1 MRARQTIVE
10 AAVFLVLA
18 CVVGFAFNSQRSDGL
33 EITRDYFPKVD
44 KMPADGDGAALTG
57 GSVRDRLARLE
68 GGAPDHGFSVV
79 SLQEA
84 FDYCEQADSSI
95 VFIDARNDAHFQKCH
110 IPNAVQFDYY
120 HPEQYIDE
128 VRDFSLD
135 AEVVII
141 YCTGGACEDS
151 LQTARY
157 LTEEIDDP
165 LAFETVYVFEG
176 GIQAWHHAG
185 YECEPE
191 GCEP

>member
-10 AAVFLVLA
+10 AVVFLVLA

-33 EITRDYFPKVD
+33 EITRDYFPPVNKV
-44 KMPADGDGAALTG
+44 PADGAGAAPAG

-68 GGAPDHGFSVV
+68 GAAPDHGFRVV
-79 SLQEA
+79 SLQDT

-95 VFIDARNDAHFQKCH
+95 VFIDARDDAHFQKCH
-110 IPNAVQFDYY
+110 IPNAIQFDYY
-120 HPEQYIDE
+120 HPERYIDQ
-128 VRDFSLD
+128 VCDFALD

-141 YCTGGACEDS
+141 YCNGGACEDS
-151 LQTARY
+151 LLTARY

-165 LAFETVYVFEG
+165 LASDIVYVFEG
-176 GIQAWHHAG
+176 GIQAWYHAD

-191 GCEP
+191 DCEP